1 MSGRYL
7 ATVVAVGAEPRR
19 LPVDDLVG
27 DHVVLERMRPD
38 HTHAIADA
46 ATGDRSSFGWTMVP
60 DGREDAVRYVDALL
74 TDAARLAAA
83 PFVQRRTADGA
94 VVGCTR
100 FLHPAWPR
108 RRAEPDEVEVG
119 GTWLAADAQRTPIN
133 TEAKLLLLTHAFEVW
148 EVQRVAICT
157 DLRNVRSRAAIERL
171 GAVFEGVLRR
181 HRAAYTAPADP
192 TLRDTA
198 VYSII
203 EPEWPTVRAGLRER
217 LARRGRAGG
226 DPLGS

>member
-1 MSGRYL
+1 MPGRYL
-7 ATVVAVGAEPRR
+7 ATVVAVGAEPHR

-27 DHVVLERMRPD
+27 EHVVLEPMRPD
-38 HTHAIADA
+38 HTDAIADA
-46 ATGDRSSFGWTMVP
+46 AAGDRTSFGWAMVP
-60 DGREDAVRYVDALL
+60 DGREDAARYVEALL
-74 TDAARLAAA
+74 TDAERVAAA
-83 PFVQRRTADGA
+83 PFVQRRTADDT

-108 RRAEPDEVEVG
+108 GRALPDEVEVG

-133 TEAKLLLLTHAFEVW
+133 TEAKLLLLRHAFEVW

-157 DLRNVRSRAAIERL
+157 DVRNVRSRTAIERL

-181 HRAAYTAPADP
+181 HRAAYTEPPDP
-192 TLRDTA
+192 DLRDTA

-203 EPEWPTVRAGLRER
+203 QPEWPAVRVGLQER
-217 LARRGRAGG
+217 LGRRG
-226 DPLGS
+226 